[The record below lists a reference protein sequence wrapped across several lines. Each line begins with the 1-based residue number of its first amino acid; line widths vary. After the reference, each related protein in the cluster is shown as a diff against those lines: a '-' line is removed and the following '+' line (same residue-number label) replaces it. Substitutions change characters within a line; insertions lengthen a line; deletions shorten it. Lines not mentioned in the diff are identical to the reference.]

1 MKTLKNNF
9 WLERVQPQPASLD
22 YPISFLQKKKKNL
35 NSCHLN
41 KQFLNSSYIF
51 SPNLH
56 IFFMN
61 GVNNTNWH
69 FVFKFSFWKKYIYAC
84 Q

>member
-1 MKTLKNNF
+1 MHFLEKKLFEIWMKTLKKNF

-22 YPISFLQKKKKNL
+22 YPISFLQKKKKKL

-56 IFFMN
+56 IFLWT
-61 GVNNTNWH
+61 V
-69 FVFKFSFWKKYIYAC
+69 
-84 Q
+84 